1 MNIEVIYR
9 LYPCRAL
16 TAGGSSVECIPAP
29 DIVDPVAVG
38 STARAWQIAKAA
50 LHNPGSEAAAHDW
63 HTAQIS
69 TTGNRFFQERETFK
83 LRFPDSSEAVGVIGE
98 VLLSHDGA
106 TLAQQLVVH
115 YLPPQ
120 GTTK

>member
-1 MNIEVIYR
+1 MNNIEVVYR
-9 LYPCRAL
+9 LPPCRAL
-16 TAGGSSVECIPAP
+16 TAGGNSSECIPAP

-50 LHNPGSEAAAHDW
+50 LHNPGSEASAHDW

-69 TTGNRFFQERETFK
+69 TTGNRFYQEGETFR
-83 LRFPDSSEAVGVIGE
+83 LRLPDSREATGVIGD
-98 VLLSHDGA
+98 VLLSHDGK
-106 TLAQQLVVH
+106 TLSQQLTVH

-120 GTTK
+120 I

>member
-1 MNIEVIYR
+1 MSNIEVIYR
-9 LYPCRAL
+9 LHPCRAL
-16 TAGGSSVECIPAP
+16 TAGGNSVECIPAP

-50 LHNPGSEAAAHDW
+50 LHNPGSEASAHDW

-69 TTGNRFFQERETFK
+69 TTGNRHYQEVETFK
-83 LRFPDSSEAVGVIGE
+83 VILPDSSEAVGVLGE
-98 VLLSHDGA
+98 PLLSHDGV
-106 TLAQQLVVH
+106 TLSQQLVVH

-120 GTTK
+120 I